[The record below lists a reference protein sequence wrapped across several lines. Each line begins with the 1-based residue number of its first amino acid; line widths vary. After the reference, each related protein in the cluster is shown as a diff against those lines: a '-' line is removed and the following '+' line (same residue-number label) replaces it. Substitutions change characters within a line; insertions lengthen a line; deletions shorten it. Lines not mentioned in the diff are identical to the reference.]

1 MAYVSPNLTHFVGRT
16 ASSEEE
22 AYSRLL
28 TIIRDGWLL
37 PHNARLRGQRDENTS
52 AFEMRPALRL
62 SSNDRFV
69 PEMVCF
75 ADIPDDDL
83 RIHASKYGRFGLA
96 LPKAFLAPKG
106 ARPVLYVPHQAKT
119 QPLARYDD
127 IREDWDELAHR
138 FPLEVDP
145 KFGGRTLSEVTARDP
160 LEGEAPAERIA
171 DWVSHDLL
179 AYVKFFD
186 AGLPDDHEDNF
197 YMEREWRS
205 ARSINFSLGDVARVY
220 VATGFE
226 DRIRTDEP
234 ALGGRIERFE
244 ASGD

>member
-16 ASSEEE
+16 ASGNDE
-22 AYSRLL
+22 AYARLL
-28 TIIRDGWLL
+28 SIIRDGWLL
-37 PHNARLRGQRDENTS
+37 PHNARLRRQRDENMA
-52 AFEMRPALRL
+52 AFEMHPAVPL

-75 ADIPDDDL
+75 ADIPDNDL
-83 RIHASKYGRFGLA
+83 GIHTSKYGRFGLA

-106 ARPVLYVPHQAKT
+106 ARPVLYVPYQAKT

-127 IREDWDELAHR
+127 IREDWDELAHI

-145 KFGGRTLSEVTARDP
+145 KFGGTFSEVTARDP

-186 AGLPDDHEDNF
+186 ASLPDDHEGNF

-205 ARSINFSLGDVARVY
+205 VRSINFSLGDIARVY
-220 VATGFE
+220 VAAGFE
-226 DRIRTDEP
+226 GRIRCDEP
-234 ALGGRIERFE
+234 ALDGRIVRT
-244 ASGD
+244 